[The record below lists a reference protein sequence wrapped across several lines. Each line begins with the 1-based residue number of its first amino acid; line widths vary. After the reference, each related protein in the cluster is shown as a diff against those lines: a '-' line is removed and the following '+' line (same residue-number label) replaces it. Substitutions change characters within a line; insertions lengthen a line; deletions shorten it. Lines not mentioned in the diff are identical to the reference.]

1 MKRNRFKPVEIY
13 AKDPSEIFET
23 QRKEISSAIINGI
36 EFGLRNNKKKVDFAR
51 IVVRGMIVITL
62 TIDSKEFLDLLDE
75 NIKTLI
81 EYEEYEM
88 CALAVKL
95 KNKINKTNDK
105 VTEKNRILD

>member
-1 MKRNRFKPVEIY
+1 MKRNRFKPIEIH
-13 AKDPSEIFET
+13 ANDPSDIFESH
-23 QRKEISSAIINGI
+23 RMEISSAIINGI
-36 EFGLRNNKKKVDFAR
+36 EFGLRNKKKKVDFAR

-75 NIKTLI
+75 NVKTLV

-88 CALAVKL
+88 CALAMKL
-95 KNKINKTNDK
+95 KNKINKSNEK